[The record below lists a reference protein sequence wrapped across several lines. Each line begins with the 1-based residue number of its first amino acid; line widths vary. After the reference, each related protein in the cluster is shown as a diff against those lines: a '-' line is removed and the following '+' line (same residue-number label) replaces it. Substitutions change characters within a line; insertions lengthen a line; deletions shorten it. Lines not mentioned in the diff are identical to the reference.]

1 MDPLIRAARL
11 APFRTRLSEL
21 RAGQSDARTGNGSSE
36 VSGGERPSAQP
47 ALDVLRD
54 EIERQVRAESAAQL
68 QELYES
74 ERKRAHAEG
83 YATGIAA
90 GKAAAAAELE
100 EAREQQAARV
110 NRVLS
115 LLAEAHRAAL
125 TKLESSVGEVTF
137 AALCRL
143 VSAQVTSPSFVLG
156 IVEHT
161 CAALRA
167 DLNATVRLH
176 PRDIETLRGWLKD
189 GELRVGSLGLELV
202 PDESLVLGGCVIEAP
217 SGHYDGGIENQL
229 RRLHAVLTGSVKE

>member
-1 MDPLIRAARL
+1 MDTLIRSAQL

-21 RAGQSDARTGNGSSE
+21 RT
-36 VSGGERPSAQP
+36 AQP
-47 ALDVLRD
+47 GQPVLDPLRE
-54 EIERQVRAESAAQL
+54 EIERQVRAESAAQI
-68 QELYES
+68 QQLYES
-74 ERKRAHAEG
+74 ERLRARAEG
-83 YATGIAA
+83 HADGVAA
-90 GKAAAAAELE
+90 GKAAAATEL
-100 EAREQQAARV
+100 AQACERLTV
-110 NRVLS
+110 QTNRALS
-115 LLAEAHRAAL
+115 ALAEAHRAAL
-125 TKLESSVGEVTF
+125 LKLESSVGELTF

-143 VSAQVTSPSFVLG
+143 VSAQVTSRSFVLG

-176 PRDIETLRGWLKD
+176 PRDIETLRESLQD
-189 GELRVGSLGLELV
+189 DQLRVDSLGLKVV